1 MPLRQTFGKA
11 ERLKSRKSIDA
22 LFKEGQRFNKGSIRV
37 LYRVVAEPGIRVGV
51 GVSTRQFKRAV
62 DRNRVKRLLREAY
75 RLQKQILTP
84 SLEKVS
90 GIDLFF
96 IYSATT
102 LPVYA
107 ELAAQVEQILTK
119 LNTLLVSTSTP

>member
-22 LFKEGQRFNKGSIRV
+22 LFKEGQRFNKGPIRV

-75 RLQKQILTP
+75 RLQKQVLMP
-84 SLEKVS
+84 SLIKGKGV
-90 GIDLFF
+90 DLFF
-96 IYSATT
+96 IYTATT

-107 ELAAQVEQILTK
+107 ELAAQVAQILTK
-119 LNTLLVSTSTP
+119 LNTTLVSSSTS